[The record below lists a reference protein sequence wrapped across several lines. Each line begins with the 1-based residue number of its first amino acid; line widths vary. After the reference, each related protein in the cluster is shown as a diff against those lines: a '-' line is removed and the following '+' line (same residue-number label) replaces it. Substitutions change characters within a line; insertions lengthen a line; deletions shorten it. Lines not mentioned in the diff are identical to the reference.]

1 LRQKAIRCCTLSSR
15 MLPSVIGGPGG
26 GFGAPKEPSDE
37 EILKG
42 LAWELQGDFK
52 AAGVIS
58 FAIAYLANHVREMKV
73 IATGE
78 VTRTATKVV
87 VVEEHG
93 LDGGTRLSRDHVL
106 ARQQA
111 DPRRSD
117 HSRIGRRQR
126 LRVGT
131 CGRRDRHCGR
141 VNMRSFFAEH
151 GSTMPRAA

>member
-1 LRQKAIRCCTLSSR
+1 MRQKAIRCSTLSSR

-58 FAIAYLANHVREMKV
+58 FAIAYPANHVREMKV

-93 LDGGTRLSRDHVL
+93 PG
-106 ARQQA
+106 
-111 DPRRSD
+111 
-117 HSRIGRRQR
+117 
-126 LRVGT
+126 
-131 CGRRDRHCGR
+131 
-141 VNMRSFFAEH
+141 
-151 GSTMPRAA
+151 GSTRGYREIISSLGSKPILGALTIAGSAADSVYAWALAADEIAIAAE